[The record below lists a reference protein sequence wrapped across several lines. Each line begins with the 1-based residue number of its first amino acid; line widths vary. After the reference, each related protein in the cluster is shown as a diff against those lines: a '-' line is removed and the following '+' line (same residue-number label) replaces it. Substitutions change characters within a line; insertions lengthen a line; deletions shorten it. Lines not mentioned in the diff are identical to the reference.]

1 MSKPFK
7 QESIWGDWPMV
18 EGRTHHPVIQ
28 SERCHTCDICLKGC
42 PAQLIPEY
50 REEKKSL
57 RGTLYRRKIQETELH
72 NKVSLPPCQEA
83 CPIHQDARGYV
94 ALIGREKFSEALE
107 LIREVNPLPAV
118 CGFICHHPCEEA
130 CLREGVDDSVSI
142 RLLKRFVAEYERK
155 SKSKKRRPKK
165 KRREKVLVIGSGPAG
180 LAAANDLSLLG
191 FGVTIFESLPVL
203 GGMLAVGIPEFRLPR
218 DILQMEIEG
227 IKELGVEMKTHHPF
241 HFNGNRKPFEKLGF
255 QAAFLSTGAHRS
267 LKLNIP
273 GEGFRGVFHG
283 VKFLR
288 DINLGKSLKIGK
300 RVAVIGGGN
309 VALDAA
315 RSAIRLGAEAVN
327 VYYRRSKK
335 EMPAIPEEVDEAIR
349 EGVRI
354 HFLSFPVKII
364 DREEK
369 AVGLECIRMSL
380 GEPDERGRRKPIP
393 IEGSTHRVAAETI
406 IAAIGQSV
414 DRKPLKGLDV
424 NRDGTVRVDP
434 KTGETSMKGVFAG
447 GDVVTGPGWA
457 IDAIAAGKKGAETI
471 GRYLA

>member
-1 MSKPFK
+1 
-7 QESIWGDWPMV
+7 MV
-18 EGRTHHPVIQ
+18 EGRTHRPVIQ
-28 SERCHTCDICLKGC
+28 PEKCHTCDVCLKGC

-57 RGTLYRRKIQETELH
+57 RGTLYGRKIQQSKSSG
-72 NKVSLPPCQEA
+72 KVSLPPCQEA

-130 CLREGVDDSVSI
+130 CMRDGVDDPVSI
-142 RLLKRFVAEYERK
+142 RLLKRFVTEYERK
-155 SKSKKRRPKK
+155 SESKKRRPKK
-165 KRREKVLVIGSGPAG
+165 KRREKILVMGSGPAG

-191 FGVTIFESLPVL
+191 FEVTIFEALPVL

-218 DILQMEIEG
+218 DILEMEIDG
-227 IKELGVEMKTHHPF
+227 IRELGVEMKTRHPF
-241 HFNGNRKPFEKLGF
+241 HFDGNRKTFKKLGF

-267 LKLNIP
+267 LKLNVP
-273 GEGFRGVFHG
+273 GEGLQGVFHG
-283 VKFLR
+283 VEFLR
-288 DINLGKSLKIGK
+288 DINLGRGLKIGR

-335 EMPAIPEEVDEAIR
+335 EMPAILEEVDEAIR

-354 HFLSFPVKII
+354 HFLSSPVKIME
-364 DREEK
+364 RGEK
-369 AVGLECIRMSL
+369 AVGLECIRMRL
-380 GEPDERGRRKPIP
+380 GEPDETGRRKPIP
-393 IEGSTHRVAAETI
+393 IEGSTYRVAADTI
-406 IAAIGQSV
+406 IAAIGQRV

-457 IDAIAAGKKGAETI
+457 IDAIAAGKKGAEAI
-471 GRYLA
+471 HRYLS